1 MRYDGRTRR
10 SFGVRRSA
18 VAGAATVDALPTA
31 LPVSDV
37 NPPTGRPSRRFGG
50 HSVSR
55 KEDCRMTTSIK
66 RLPRRMPAWAKV
78 ITAVVLVLVVLF
90 AGLRLAVLPGLRDLF
105 GTQTH
110 DRSGPAL
117 LKSIQDMSRYD
128 AASGNFQVV
137 VDLEKDAKY
146 LPDAIRGTRTLYVG
160 AGTVEAYVDL
170 GSLAKKDVTVDS
182 DRTTATLR
190 LPHAFLGKPALDTD
204 RSYAV
209 SKQRGLLDRLGD
221 FFSDNPDSEQA
232 VQKLAVKH
240 IGEAAKDS
248 ELTKRAEEN
257 TTGMLDGL
265 LRSLGFKEVSVSYGA

>member
-1 MRYDGRTRR
+1 
-10 SFGVRRSA
+10 
-18 VAGAATVDALPTA
+18 
-31 LPVSDV
+31 
-37 NPPTGRPSRRFGG
+37 
-50 HSVSR
+50 
-55 KEDCRMTTSIK
+55 MTTSIK
-66 RLPRRMPAWAKV
+66 RLPKRMPAWAKA

-170 GSLAKKDVTVDS
+170 GSLAKKDVTVDA

-190 LPHAFLGKPALDTD
+190 LPHAFLGKPALDPN

-221 FFSDNPDSEQA
+221 FFSDNPGSEQA

-240 IGEAAKDS
+240 IGDAAKDS
-248 ELTKRAEEN
+248 ELTERAEEN

-265 LRSLGFKEVSVSYGA
+265 LRSLGFKEVTVSYGA